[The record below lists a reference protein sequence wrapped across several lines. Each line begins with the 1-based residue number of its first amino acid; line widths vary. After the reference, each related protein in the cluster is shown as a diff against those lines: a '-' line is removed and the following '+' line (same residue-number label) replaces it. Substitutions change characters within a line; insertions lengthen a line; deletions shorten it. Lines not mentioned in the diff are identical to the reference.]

1 MVLGASGVNRGPA
14 LTLTFIVPLERVHRL
29 IAPSDL
35 TEFLNQA
42 DWEIW
47 PAQKEIDDWLARI
60 MTLVFVCRSGTVK
73 KRNPGDL

>member
-1 MVLGASGVNRGPA
+1 MLHERTPVLEYLDSSF
-14 LTLTFIVPLERVHRL
+14 FIVPLERVHRL